1 MYSLLV
7 HIINEDPVLAEVEDL
22 PAANDQ
28 SILLQNPRRRD
39 GKDLHYLMAN
49 VSAMVVPMHRVSFI
63 EIIPSEAE
71 EKIVTFVRE

>member
-1 MYSLLV
+1 
-7 HIINEDPVLAEVEDL
+7 
-22 PAANDQ
+22 
-28 SILLQNPRRRD
+28 
-39 GKDLHYLMAN
+39 MAN